1 MSKVSIITASYN
13 YENYIKA
20 TIESVLNQTFSDW
33 ELIIVDDGS
42 KDNSLEVIKSY
53 CQKDNRIK
61 LFQHENGEN
70 RGLAQTLKIGI
81 ANSSSKW
88 IAFLESDDT
97 ITPNY
102 LEEKLKIAEKYEDV
116 DFIFNNVHM
125 FGDEEIINSYN
136 KIFFEP
142 VFSEVKTIQYPSK
155 LLKIFQKYHT
165 QTNLIPT
172 FSAVMMKKEL
182 AVSLDFNS
190 PFMPWLDWYLWMQC
204 VAQNT
209 NFYCL
214 DKKLTNW
221 RMHKNSFISTKL
233 SEDER
238 FLFDIKKYLLLFR
251 YKNIFLILPRAIKHF
266 RRKIIRI
273 HFREGEIILFG
284 RVFPIK
290 FLQKNRC

>member
-1 MSKVSIITASYN
+1 MSEVSIITANYN
-13 YENYIKA
+13 YENYIKE
-20 TIESVLNQTFSDW
+20 TIESVLNQTFQDW

-70 RGLAQTLKIGI
+70 RGLAQTLELGI

-116 DFIFNNVHM
+116 DFIFNDVNM

-142 VFSEVKTIQYPSK
+142 VFSEVKTILYPSK
-155 LLKIFQKYHT
+155 LLKVFQKYHT
-165 QTNLIPT
+165 KTNLIPT
-172 FSAVMMKKEL
+172 FSSVMIKKSLVE
-182 AVSLDFNS
+182 SLDFNS
-190 PFMPWLDWYLWMQC
+190 PCKPWLDWYLWIQC
-204 VAQNT
+204 AGKNI
-209 NFYCL
+209 NFYCIN
-214 DKKLTNW
+214 KKLTNW
-221 RMHKNSFISTKL
+221 RKHENSYISTQL
-233 SEDER
+233 SEDDKY
-238 FLFDIKKYLLLFR
+238 LFDIKKYMFLFKLKKFFFIPIR
-251 YKNIFLILPRAIKHF
+251 ILKHYK
-266 RRKIIRI
+266 RKIIKI
-273 HFREGEIILFG
+273 HLKEREIILFE
-284 RVFPIK
+284 RVFQI
-290 FLQKNRC
+290 